1 MRNTHEHEIN
11 NALRNT
17 HEHEINFGK
26 SFIHTRAQTLKDGAL
41 KDISGLAKEVGFI
54 YPVAVTRAVWDSCIK
69 WGKEC
74 PAVQDEDGRTWDLLV
89 MAVLAGK
96 QTALVDVVKFK
107 LECLDALGNKN
118 EIDLQ
123 LRVHGGSGNR
133 SSYD

>member
-17 HEHEINFGK
+17 HEHEINFWEV
-26 SFIHTRAQTLKDGAL
+26 IHSYTRANAIKDGAL

-96 QTALVDVVKFK
+96 QTAL
-107 LECLDALGNKN
+107 CG
-118 EIDLQ
+118 EI
-123 LRVHGGSGNR
+123 
-133 SSYD
+133 

>member
-1 MRNTHEHEIN
+1 MKSI
-11 NALRNT
+11 
-17 HEHEINFGK
+17 FGEV
-26 SFIHTRAQTLKDGAL
+26 IHSYTRANAIKDGAL

-123 LRVHGGSGNR
+123 LRVHGGDQGEPVFTISLP
-133 SSYD
+133 SES